1 MKLLSKSF
9 KILKSDHSGKGY
21 ITVILYLSPAS
32 ESGYQLCPF
41 RTPACEAACLGHSS
55 GRMVMDASK
64 AARIR
69 RTVMLMQERVAF
81 GNQIIKEIAAH
92 ERKAS
97 KLDVL
102 PAVRLNGDSD
112 VRWDTMRFDGKT
124 LMEHFPGVV
133 FYDYTKWPNH
143 LRPDSDIHL
152 TFSRG
157 ETTTNEEIQAN
168 LDNGRN
174 VAVVF
179 HSVPATWNGWTVI
192 DGDADD
198 LRFLDPTGVIV
209 GLKAK
214 GKARKDTSGFVV

>member
-92 ERKAS
+92 ERKAL
-97 KLDVL
+97 K
-102 PAVRLNGDSD
+102 
-112 VRWDTMRFDGKT
+112 
-124 LMEHFPGVV
+124 EHFPGVV

>member
-1 MKLLSKSF
+1 MKLLSTSH

-21 ITVILYLSPAS
+21 LTQILYLSPAG
-32 ESGYQLCPF
+32 ESGWQLCPF

-55 GRMVMDASK
+55 GRMVMAPAK

-69 RTVMLMQERVAF
+69 RTTMLMTDRLRF
-81 GNQIIKEIAAH
+81 GNQIISEIAAL
-92 ERKAS
+92 ERKAA
-97 KLDVL
+97 KLGAL

-112 VRWDTMRFDGKT
+112 IRWDTMRFNGKT
-124 LMEHFPGVV
+124 LMEHFPAVT
-133 FYDYTKWPNH
+133 FYDYTKWANH
-143 LRPDSDIHL
+143 LRPNGAVHL
-152 TFSRG
+152 TFSRS
-157 ETTTNEEIQAN
+157 EKTTLEEIQAN

-179 HSVPATWNGWTVI
+179 HSVPTTWQGWTVI

-198 LRFLDPTGVIV
+198 LRFLDPAGVIV

-214 GKARKDTSGFVV
+214 GKAKRDTSGFVV